1 MGAGQP
7 PPPIVSIPSKSFVA
21 DNWCA
26 DDTKLIIEA
35 RRVVARCEKAAR
47 LTTACNLTRKDR
59 EHCSAAQ
66 KRRQTV

>member
-35 RRVVARCEKAAR
+35 RRGVKK
-47 LTTACNLTRKDR
+47 LPD
-59 EHCSAAQ
+59 
-66 KRRQTV
+66 